1 MITSKSKISA
11 AVAAIALAGGL
22 SVVQAAPLANGSTMG
37 IDAGNGGGVG
47 PCTSGSCFSM
57 EIFTGTFAWA
67 DVAPGNDGGI
77 VIGKN
82 QVSGGQ
88 ELTPPGESLPD
99 TGDMT
104 AAWSFFKA
112 WGTFY
117 GDMSQST
124 FSDTSND
131 GTTALGDFNVAWN
144 GSVIP
149 MGAGTVNDYT
159 VAVDGAGAGT
169 WSIDYSQIVC
179 CGNFTG
185 VPFRMFLAGSVT
197 PPPDTNEPPVVAANI
212 DISGDSG
219 TTINWTPSFTDAD
232 LPNDSHTC
240 TIASGAS
247 NGNATVASDCS
258 GGTYISGDAY
268 VGADSFTY
276 TVTDAAGASGTGGV
290 TVDVTEIIVVLP
302 CKDTTA
308 VSEVLTIGGGQ
319 SSGVNATVST
329 TFTGQITTTS
339 GLTSGGKNS
348 VKICGGTTVD
358 FVTTSTVGTERC
370 TINGVAVATAGT
382 LAIGDKLICTN
393 KPDGSDTDRFS
404 IKNGGD

>member
-1 MITSKSKISA
+1 MFTSKSKISA

-22 SVVQAAPLANGSTMG
+22 SAVQAAPLANGSTMG
-37 IDAGNGGGVG
+37 IDAGNGGGTG
-47 PCTSGSCFSM
+47 PCTAGSCFSM

-77 VIGKN
+77 VIGKV
-82 QVSGGQ
+82 QASGGQ

-99 TGDMT
+99 SGDMT

-112 WGTFY
+112 WGTFF

-159 VAVDGAGAGT
+159 VSVDGTGAGS

-185 VPFRMFLAGSVT
+185 VPFRMFLVGSVT
-197 PPPDTNEPPVVAANI
+197 PPPDTNVAPVVSDVSI
-212 DISGDSG
+212 DGFSGEPIS
-219 TTINWTPSFTDAD
+219 WTPSFTDAD
-232 LPNDSHTC
+232 LPEDSHTC
-240 TIASGAS
+240 EIVANASD
-247 NGNATVASDCS
+247 GNATVNADCS
-258 GGTYISGDAY
+258 GGTYTSGAALD
-268 VGADSFTY
+268 GTDSFTY
-276 TVTDAAGASGTGGV
+276 RVTDAGGLSGDGV
-290 TVDVTEIIVVLP
+290 VTATVTPRPVIKPCADVTP
-302 CKDTTA
+302 
-308 VSEVLTIGGGQ
+308 VSEVMTIGGGQ
-319 SSGVNATVST
+319 SPTVNGTLTV
-329 TFTGQITTTS
+329 TFTGKITTTT
-339 GLTSGGKNS
+339 GLQTGGKNS

-358 FVTTSTVGTERC
+358 FVTNSATGSDLC
-370 TINGVAVATAGT
+370 TINGVAVATTGT

-404 IKNGGD
+404 VKNGGA